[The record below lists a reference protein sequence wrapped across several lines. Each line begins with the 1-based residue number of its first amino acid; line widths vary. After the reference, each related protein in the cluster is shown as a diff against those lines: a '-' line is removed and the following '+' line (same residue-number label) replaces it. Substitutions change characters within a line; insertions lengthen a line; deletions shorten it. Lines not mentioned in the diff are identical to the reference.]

1 MKCLVGACDL
11 TSNEYIEMLTRDKM
25 RKEEIEEEKKKEA
38 RESKKKEMNEKKILK
53 EICGR

>member
-1 MKCLVGACDL
+1 
-11 TSNEYIEMLTRDKM
+11 M